1 MTLVILIVAVI
12 IIAAVVY
19 KLEKS
24 KVKVT
29 DLVEFTK
36 DLNLDKLESM
46 VENAKLETIVEKVK
60 EEAPKKVIELKS
72 KIEKKTV
79 AKPETKEKAKEVKS
93 KKAKK

>member
-1 MTLVILIVAVI
+1 MTLLILIVAVI
-12 IIAAVVY
+12 IVAAVVY

-24 KVKVT
+24 KVKVESLE
-29 DLVEFTK
+29 DFTK
-36 DLNLDKLESM
+36 DLNLDKLESI

-72 KIEKKTV
+72 KIAKKTV
-79 AKPETKEKAKEVKS
+79 AKPETKEKVKEVKS